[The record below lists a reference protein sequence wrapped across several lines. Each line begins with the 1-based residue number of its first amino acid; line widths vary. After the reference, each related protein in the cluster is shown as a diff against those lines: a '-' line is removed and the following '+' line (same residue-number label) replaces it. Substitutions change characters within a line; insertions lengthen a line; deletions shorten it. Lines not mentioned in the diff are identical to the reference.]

1 MAGGRRQS
9 RRIGHSGREQLV
21 GTRSS
26 REYAQNIFRRI
37 IVPRGEVMVS
47 SVKCSPVEHN
57 LTEHNFI
64 AINSDSSREC
74 SVRTHD
80 WIVSREAAQVY
91 KLS

>member
-1 MAGGRRQS
+1 MS
-9 RRIGHSGREQLV
+9 SFSGHGPV
-21 GTRSS
+21 VNTHKTF
-26 REYAQNIFRRI
+26 FRRI

-47 SVKCSPVEHN
+47 SFMCRSVEHN

-91 KLS
+91 KLYKLS